1 MTRSS
6 TRTPTPPRPTVL
18 IHTLGCGKNAVDAEV
33 MSGMLADAGFEVVS
47 RGRADVAV
55 VNTCGFVKEAKEES
69 IGEVLALAAEKA
81 KGRIRKLVVAGCLPR
96 RYREEL
102 PGLMPEVDLFLGPGD
117 IPALPE
123 LLREMLAES
132 AQATGTPAAPPRS
145 CVGEGALSED
155 AYSRRHVAAGTPA
168 AFLKILEGCDNRC
181 SYCTI
186 PLIRGP
192 LKSRD
197 RESLLAETRM
207 LVRKGAREISL
218 IGQDITAWGTD
229 RGETGALPG
238 LVRDICKVRGVR
250 WVRLL
255 YLYPSGIDEQL
266 IDLVA
271 EGGKVVPYLDIP
283 IQHADPDVLRR
294 MGRRYGPDDL
304 RRLIARLR
312 ERIPGIFLRTSVIVG
327 FPGETEKSFH
337 KLLDFIHEIQW
348 DYLGVFP
355 YSREEGTAAHEMKPQ
370 VSESVRQERLRM
382 VQDAQAD
389 ILSARNQALVGSD
402 VELLV
407 EGTPARRAAVCRHR
421 GQAPEVDG
429 NVLLTGFR
437 GSPGDIVR
445 ARVTSS
451 REWDL
456 RARIPV
462 SRPMP
467 SESR

>member
-1 MTRSS
+1 MTRKS
-6 TRTPTPPRPTVL
+6 PPVRATVL

-33 MSGMLADAGFEVVS
+33 MTGMLADEGFEVVRS
-47 RGRADVAV
+47 GRADVAV

-102 PGLMPEVDLFLGPGD
+102 PGLLPEVDLFLGPGD
-117 IPALPE
+117 IPALPA
-123 LLREMLAES
+123 LLRELLAAGGGAEPS
-132 AQATGTPAAPPRS
+132 RS
-145 CVGEGALSED
+145 RVGEGALSED
-155 AYSRRHVAAGTPA
+155 AYRRRRVEKGTPA

-197 RESLLAETRM
+197 RDSILAEARM
-207 LVRKGAREISL
+207 LVRSGAREISL
-218 IGQDITAWGTD
+218 IGQDITAWGSD
-229 RGETGALPG
+229 RGETGALAG
-238 LVRDICKVRGVR
+238 LVRDVSRIRGLR
-250 WVRLL
+250 WLRLL
-255 YLYPSGIDEQL
+255 YLYPTGIDDAL

-283 IQHADPDVLRR
+283 VQHADPAVLRR
-294 MGRRYGPDDL
+294 MGRRYGPDDI

-327 FPGETEKSFH
+327 FPGESERAFSN
-337 KLLDFIHEIQW
+337 LLDFIHETQW

-355 YSREEGTAAHEMKPQ
+355 YSREEGTGAHGMRPQ
-370 VSESVRQERLRM
+370 VPEEVRQERLRM

-389 ILSARNQALVGSD
+389 ILSERNRALVGSE

-407 EGTPARRAAVCRHR
+407 EEAPKRGPAVCRHR

-429 NVLLTGFR
+429 SVLLSGFR
-437 GSPGDIVR
+437 GSVGDVVR

-451 REWDL
+451 LEWDL
-456 RARIPV
+456 RARV
-462 SRPMP
+462 AR

>member
-1 MTRSS
+1 MIRKPS
-6 TRTPTPPRPTVL
+6 PPRITVL

-33 MSGMLADAGFEVVS
+33 MSGMLADKGFEIVS

-69 IGEVLALAAEKA
+69 IGEVLALAAEKK

-102 PGLMPEVDLFLGPGD
+102 PGLLPEVDLFLGPGD
-117 IPALPE
+117 IPSLPA
-123 LLREMLAES
+123 LLREMLGD
-132 AQATGTPAAPPRS
+132 TGPADGGDPPSRS
-145 CVGEGALSED
+145 CVGDGALSED
-155 AYSRRHVAAGTPA
+155 AYSRRRVVAGTPA
-168 AFLKILEGCDNRC
+168 AFLKVLEGCDNRC

-197 RESLLAETRM
+197 RDSLLAETRM
-207 LVRKGAREISL
+207 LVRNGAREISL
-218 IGQDITAWGTD
+218 IGQDITAWGSD
-229 RGETGALPG
+229 RGEIGALPG
-238 LVRDICKVRGVR
+238 LVRAVSRVRGVR

-255 YLYPSGIDEQL
+255 YLYPSGIDEAL

-283 IQHADPDVLRR
+283 IQHADPGVLRR

-304 RRLIARLR
+304 RRLIERLR

-327 FPGETEKSFH
+327 FPGETQKGFH
-337 KLLDFIHEIQW
+337 NLLDFIHEVQW

-355 YSREEGTAAHEMKPQ
+355 YSREEGTEAHGMKPQ
-370 VSESVRQERLRM
+370 VSEAVRQERLRI

-389 ILSARNQALVGSD
+389 ILAARNRALVGSE

-407 EGTPARRAAVCRHR
+407 EEVPTRGAAVCRHR
-421 GQAPEVDG
+421 GQASEVDG
-429 NVLLTGFR
+429 NVLLSGFR
-437 GSPGDIVR
+437 GTVGEIVR

-456 RARIPV
+456 RARL
-462 SRPMP
+462 SAH
-467 SESR
+467 

>member
-1 MTRSS
+1 MS
-6 TRTPTPPRPTVL
+6 PKKAAAPPRKTVL

-33 MSGMLADAGFEVVS
+33 MSGMLADMGFDVVK

-102 PGLMPEVDLFLGPGD
+102 PGLLPEVDLFLGPGD
-117 IPALPE
+117 IPALPA
-123 LLREMLAES
+123 LLREMLGEPGPAE
-132 AQATGTPAAPPRS
+132 AGAGAAPRS
-145 CVGEGALSED
+145 CVGDGALSEE
-155 AYSRRHVAAGTPA
+155 AYGRRLVAAGTPA

-218 IGQDITAWGTD
+218 IGQDITAWGSD
-229 RGETGALPG
+229 RGDSGALPG
-238 LVRDICKVRGVR
+238 LVRDIRKVRGVR

-255 YLYPSGIDEQL
+255 YLYPTGIDEAL

-294 MGRRYGPDDL
+294 MGRRYGPDDI
-304 RRLIARLR
+304 RRLIERLR

-327 FPGETEKSFH
+327 FPGETQKQFH
-337 KLLDFIHEIQW
+337 NLLDFIHEIQW

-355 YSREEGTAAHEMKPQ
+355 YSREEGTAAHGMKPQ
-370 VSESVRQERLRM
+370 VSESVRGERLRM

-389 ILSARNQALVGSD
+389 ILSARNQALVGSE

-407 EGTPARRAAVCRHR
+407 EEAPARRAAVCRHR

-429 NVLLTGFR
+429 GVLLTGFR
-437 GSPGDIVR
+437 GKPGDIVR

-456 RARIPV
+456 RAKLN
-462 SRPMP
+462 
-467 SESR
+467 